1 MKIERECHDIDIE
14 KLIEEG
20 AIRKMVNDEG
30 ICSLN
35 IKITDPVKATN
46 FLLQFALAGK
56 SSVDLDEKCG
66 FKIVSVNNFMAK
78 DITSLVDS
86 LEKCLDFLSNTDLY
100 PGYKLE

>member
-1 MKIERECHDIDIE
+1 MKIERECHDIDVE

-20 AIRKMVNDEG
+20 TISKMIDNEG

-56 SSVDLDEKCG
+56 YSAELDEKCG
-66 FKIVSVNNFMAK
+66 FRIVSVNNFMAK
-78 DITSLVDS
+78 DISGLVDS

-100 PGYKLE
+100 PGYKL